1 MSGGNAVTGW
11 GAVALG
17 WGASVALVGAYV
29 AVTLRRG
36 RALARRVRPEE
47 RRWM

>member
-1 MSGGNAVTGW
+1 MSSGNAVSGW
-11 GAVALG
+11 SAVALG
-17 WGASVALVGAYV
+17 WGISVALIGGYVGV
-29 AVTLRRG
+29 VLRRG